1 MEKAKAKPTSLYVN
15 GMLALPGLDLEL
27 QKLKGENAFEVID
40 TLTMVPEIKRRIEQV
55 GSAYEKL
62 KIKLHKLREKDEQK
76 K

>member
-40 TLTMVPEIKRRIEQV
+40 TLTMVPEIKRRIE
-55 GSAYEKL
+55 
-62 KIKLHKLREKDEQK
+62 
-76 K
+76 